1 MDQLSSKTIE
11 KQKNNT
17 NIYPF
22 DLLTELADKQINGCL
37 KLSYN
42 SVDYFI
48 YLYRGKI
55 AYATNSLQ
63 PFERLQRH
71 LRRLSHTVSTLNNEV
86 NTSIRLAF
94 ETETNNFAEEPSD
107 YQAIRWLVTQ
117 KNISSQQAVVLIDI
131 IIKEVFETCLLLP
144 PNTENNFIKKIQILE
159 PIGIFDLSK
168 IIKKCH
174 KNLSKWYSVYPH
186 LNSSY
191 QRPYFFAKP
200 DASREQ
206 QKIGKILRGFSFRQL
221 SAILNQNELVIVKK
235 FYPLIANKTIII
247 RDPQEPY
254 NLLPQ
259 ISSDTKVILEKLQ
272 QADIQDQAETEEK
285 QEEINL
291 DDIANKTTKQKQ
303 WKIVCIDDSPTILNE
318 ISRFLERDE
327 FEVFPISQPL
337 KALMKIIRIQP
348 DLILLDVGMPN
359 IDGYK
364 LCSLIRKYSAFQNTP
379 VVMVTG
385 NKGLI
390 DRAKARMAGAT
401 DYMTKP
407 FTQSDLLNIVFRYLS

>member
-1 MDQLSSKTIE
+1 MNQLSSNTID
-11 KQKNNT
+11 KQENNA
-17 NIYPF
+17 NIYPI
-22 DLLTELADKQINGCL
+22 DLLTELSGKYINGCL
-37 KLSYN
+37 QLSYN

-48 YLYRGKI
+48 YLCRGKI
-55 AYATNSLQ
+55 TYATNSLQ

-71 LRRLSHTVSTLNNEV
+71 LRRLSHSVSTLNNKV
-86 NTSIRLAF
+86 NTSVSLAF
-94 ETETNNFAEEPSD
+94 ETETHNINEEPAD
-107 YQAIRWLVTQ
+107 YQAIRWLINQ
-117 KNISSQQAVVLIDI
+117 KNITSQQAEVLIERI
-131 IIKEVFETCLLLP
+131 MEEVFESCLLLP
-144 PNTENNFIKKIQILE
+144 QDTTNNFLKDIKINE
-159 PIGIFDLSK
+159 PVNIVDLSH
-168 IIKKCH
+168 IIDKCYQNLKKWH
-174 KNLSKWYSVYPH
+174 SVYPH
-186 LNSSY
+186 INSSY
-191 QRPYFFAKP
+191 QRPYFFARSG
-200 DASREQ
+200 ASKDQE
-206 QKIGKILRGFSFRQL
+206 KIGKILKGFSFRQL
-221 SAILNQNELVIVKK
+221 SAILNQNELVIVNK

-259 ISSDTKVILEKLQ
+259 ISSETVKILQKLSPSDSKTKE
-272 QADIQDQAETEEK
+272 ETEEK
-285 QEEINL
+285 SEDINL
-291 DDIANKTTKQKQ
+291 DDIAKQNARQKQ

-327 FEVFPISQPL
+327 FSVFPISEPL

-379 VVMVTG
+379 IVMVTG

-407 FTQSDLLNIVFRYLS
+407 FTQADLLNIVFKYLS